1 MPHKGQNSSGGEAS
15 GPIVDPKD
23 GVSVGPHQNKQ
34 EEEQEL
40 VLNE

>member
-23 GVSVGPHQNKQ
+23 GVSVGPHQKQ
-34 EEEQEL
+34 TGGGIGVGAE
-40 VLNE
+40 